1 MPPFAKKKVYANK
14 CIREMTME
22 SRALAPAAQ
31 ITIMIILVVP
41 TTMQI
46 RSTMPV
52 GRVGQTTMQIQ
63 STMPVGWVG

>member
-1 MPPFAKKKVYANK
+1 MPPFVRKKVYANE

-22 SRALAPAAQ
+22 PRTPAPAAQ

-52 GRVGQTTMQIQ
+52 GRVGQTTIQIRAQ
-63 STMPVGWVG
+63 CR